1 MNEQEVNRYW
11 KKIVNTMSEGF
22 MLVGP
27 DGVILMVNEAFE
39 RLTGYSSKEVIG
51 RPCTIL
57 NCDACERALTK
68 SGQVWCR
75 LFAEEQVLKSRCHI
89 MIKGG
94 SYVAAL
100 KNASVL
106 KDEKGMALG
115 AVEILTDLSELERLD
130 QKVGLLSRQLEED
143 VGFHGILGKS
153 NSMQKLFDV
162 VEKAANSE
170 APVIIYGESGTG
182 KELVARAIHQLGRR
196 KIEPFVQFNCAALN
210 EALLE
215 SELFGHIKGAFTGA
229 YRHRQG
235 RFEAANR
242 GDIFLDEIGDVPLSI
257 QVKLLRV
264 LETKQFEHVGDHHP
278 ISVDVRIIT
287 ATNKNLEE
295 CVAQKKFRDDLFFRI
310 NVFPIHLPPLRERS
324 EDIPLLVNTFIR
336 RLRSRTGKK
345 INGLSSA
352 AMECFM
358 NYRWPG
364 NVRELKS
371 ALEYA
376 FVVAEKGLID
386 LNQLPANIVE
396 PKRIVLGPVQSHNTT
411 TSYSYLDIDQ
421 SSILEPNPDEQKEKM
436 ALIQALQQCKGNQT
450 QTARVL
456 GINRVTV
463 WNRMKK
469 YGIDLKKVLRV

>member
-1 MNEQEVNRYW
+1 MNEQEINRYW

-27 DGVILMVNEAFE
+27 DGTIIMVNEAFE
-39 RLTGYSSKEVIG
+39 RLTGYTSKEVIG

-57 NCDACERALTK
+57 NCDACEMNLK
-68 SGQVWCR
+68 GSGKAWCR
-75 LFAEEQVLKSRCHI
+75 LFVEGQVLKCRCHL
-89 MIKGG
+89 MIKDG
-94 SYVAAL
+94 SYLPAL
-100 KNASVL
+100 KNAAVL
-106 KDEKGMALG
+106 KDEKGVALG

-153 NSMQKLFDV
+153 TPMQKLFDV
-162 VEKAANSE
+162 VQKAANSE

-196 KIEPFVQFNCAALN
+196 KNEPFVQFNCAALN

-242 GDIFLDEIGDVPLSI
+242 GDIFLDEIGDVPLSV

-295 CVAQKKFRDDLFFRI
+295 LIAQKKFRDDLFFRI
-310 NVFPIHLPPLRERS
+310 NVFPIHLPPLRKRS
-324 EDIPLLVNTFIR
+324 EDIPLLVNTFVR
-336 RLRSRTGKK
+336 RLRLRTGKK

-352 AMECFM
+352 AMDCFM

-376 FVVAEKGLID
+376 FVIAEKGLID
-386 LNQLPANIVE
+386 RDQLPSNIVE
-396 PKRIVLGPVQSHNTT
+396 PKPLIPESVQVSLQANGFPKVDEFMI
-411 TSYSYLDIDQ
+411 S
-421 SSILEPNPDEQKEKM
+421 EPNSDEPGEKT
-436 ALIQALQQCKGNQT
+436 ALIKALQQCKGNQS

-469 YGIDLKKVLRV
+469 YGIDLKRVLSI